1 MQKIKILVIII
12 VCLVGLTKMQSS
24 ADSTLVKGIYQ
35 LTKEGGYHGLMQW
48 APDGKRFVIL
58 CHAENKIVVFK
69 LNDDKTSIEKKSH
82 IYNKDLREEFAWSP
96 DGTKIAYKL
105 IEYIDPEEGT
115 TGWTIMMAKVN
126 TKGQLIEKDILI
138 TPRYKG
144 GYSIT
149 WSPDSKKIAFVTEI
163 GLYISD
169 ISTKQTRLI
178 IKGHFHDLAW
188 MPDGNHISYIRF
200 PVDIGEGGFLAR
212 VNIASGIEER
222 LSSDNKIM
230 ESIWGFPKQGKNKV
244 YLYQLGGGRIWMNE
258 DGTEKFEGRLLENE
272 QLSSWAPDGRRF
284 IYTYDEYGDDEE
296 TILNIEIGIMN
307 SDGTGK
313 ELLTSTKG
321 FNEGGAKWSP
331 KDNLIIY
338 TEEFSGNI
346 YLMKLLK

>member
-1 MQKIKILVIII
+1 
-12 VCLVGLTKMQSS
+12 
-24 ADSTLVKGIYQ
+24 
-35 LTKEGGYHGLMQW
+35 
-48 APDGKRFVIL
+48 
-58 CHAENKIVVFK
+58 
-69 LNDDKTSIEKKSH
+69 
-82 IYNKDLREEFAWSP
+82 
-96 DGTKIAYKL
+96 
-105 IEYIDPEEGT
+105 
-115 TGWTIMMAKVN
+115 
-126 TKGQLIEKDILI
+126 
-138 TPRYKG
+138 
-144 GYSIT
+144 
-149 WSPDSKKIAFVTEI
+149 
-163 GLYISD
+163 
-169 ISTKQTRLI
+169 
-178 IKGHFHDLAW
+178 W